1 MRARSAGLLLMV
13 ALVSAPDF
21 AAAITIDPNDYG
33 DGQVITAP
41 GVTFE
46 TESLV
51 QTGTDF
57 NGSPGVPSYTPV
69 FGSVYSYNVGTN
81 CISVECPVVGTS
93 VFAPSPS
100 GALPSAP
107 FGYNSGGFWGNNG
120 SILGCSANC
129 VFGPDQSESIFLRIN
144 FADPTNFVD
153 ALAFSSG
160 GDSTILTAFDS
171 AGNEVGQAISGL
183 STNPNWGYAVVATST
198 ADISTVL
205 IGGGDSYR
213 QINEVNYN
221 VPEINPATA
230 AGGVTLLLGGL
241 VVLRGRRRHLRG
253 W

>member
-1 MRARSAGLLLMV
+1 MRALFARLLLVV
-13 ALVSAPDF
+13 AVVSAPVF
-21 AAAITIDPNDYG
+21 AAATTIDPNDYG
-33 DGQVITAP
+33 NGQVITAP
-41 GVTFE
+41 GATFE

-69 FGSVYSYNVGTN
+69 FGPVYSFNVGTN
-81 CISVECPVVGTS
+81 CVSVECPVVGTS

-120 SILGCSANC
+120 SILGCSENC
-129 VFGPDQSESIFLRIN
+129 VFGGDQSESIFLRIN
-144 FADPTNFVD
+144 FANPTDFVD

-171 AGNEVGQAISGL
+171 AGDEVGQATSGL

-205 IGGGDSYR
+205 IGGADSYR
-213 QINEVNYN
+213 QINEITYN
-221 VPEINPATA
+221 VPEIEPATT
-230 AGGVTLLLGGL
+230 AGGVTLLLGGFA
-241 VVLRGRRRHLRG
+241 VLRGRRRH
-253 W
+253 